1 MKKSLFKTTEFW
13 VMILSS
19 LIPAIEKMFEI
30 NLPDEIIYGIV
41 GYIFARGW
49 KKINQIGE

>member
-1 MKKSLFKTTEFW
+1 
-13 VMILSS
+13 MILAS
-19 LIPAIEKMFEI
+19 LIPAIEKVCDI

-49 KKINQIGE
+49 KKIKEIGE